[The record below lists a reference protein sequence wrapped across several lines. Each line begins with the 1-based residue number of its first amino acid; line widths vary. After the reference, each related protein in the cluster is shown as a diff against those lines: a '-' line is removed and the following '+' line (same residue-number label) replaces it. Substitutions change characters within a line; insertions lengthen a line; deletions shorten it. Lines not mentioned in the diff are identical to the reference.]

1 MKSLYKYIPYEK
13 LTLETSLSKEE
24 VNQRIRKNTTQKD
37 TALWNWSLQRRT
49 SDLFFTGVVT
59 EKGFELNPNI
69 SYRNSFLPT
78 INVEVESLRFGSTI
92 ELKLQLNLIVKI
104 FGLLFISIIFIVAI
118 STLIISINMS
128 NPEDGNAFIVPLL
141 MFVFVYAMFWGGF
154 KYESVRSRK
163 FLKKLL
169 EAEEVHGMQ

>member
-24 VNQRIRKNTTQKD
+24 VDQRIRKNTSQKD
-37 TALWNWSLQRRT
+37 TALWNWSLRRRS
-49 SDLFFTGVVT
+49 SDLFFNGFITETGY
-59 EKGFELNPNI
+59 ELNPNI

-78 INVEVESLRFGSTI
+78 IDVTVESLRFGSTI

-104 FGLLFISIIFIVAI
+104 FGLLWISIISIVAI
-118 STLIISINMS
+118 TTLIVSITAD
-128 NPEDGNAFIVPLL
+128 NPEDRNAFIVPML
-141 MFVFVYAMFWGGF
+141 MFVFAYAMFWGGF
-154 KYESVRSRK
+154 KYESIRSRK

-169 EAEEVHGMQ
+169 EAEEVHKAH